1 MFYSVPSRLIG
12 HRLRVRL
19 YDDRLECFLG
29 ATALMTLRR
38 GRPHPSGKRGHVVDY
53 RHVIHALRR
62 KPMALLNLVYRE
74 QLFPRRAYQRA
85 FEALLASDGE
95 KRACRTMVGLLALA
109 HDRACEAELGEVIEA
124 ELDAGRLPDLD
135 LPRPAFRARSRR
147 HSRHH
152 RRAGAAASLRR
163 ARHRPVGRCGMKTTD
178 PVDAARLALLLAELR
193 LPAVKLVWADLAA
206 QADKEGWPAARFL
219 AALAE
224 HEMAERSRRRIE
236 RHLAEARLPPGKTLD
251 TFDFEAVPVVSKAQV
266 MALAAGDAWLDR
278 GANLILFGPPG
289 TGKSHLA
296 AALGFALVENGWR
309 VLFTRT
315 TDLVQRLQIARRE
328 LALEA
333 AIAKLDK
340 YHLLILDDLAYVTKD
355 QAETSVLFE
364 LIGARYERRSL
375 LVTANQPFGQWGK
388 IFPDQAMTLAVVDRL
403 VHHATIFEMN
413 VESYRRRTALERKRG
428 PD

>member
-1 MFYSVPSRLIG
+1 
-12 HRLRVRL
+12 
-19 YDDRLECFLG
+19 
-29 ATALMTLRR
+29 
-38 GRPHPSGKRGHVVDY
+38 
-53 RHVIHALRR
+53 
-62 KPMALLNLVYRE
+62 
-74 QLFPRRAYQRA
+74 
-85 FEALLASDGE
+85 
-95 KRACRTMVGLLALA
+95 
-109 HDRACEAELGEVIEA
+109 
-124 ELDAGRLPDLD
+124 
-135 LPRPAFRARSRR
+135 
-147 HSRHH
+147 
-152 RRAGAAASLRR
+152 
-163 ARHRPVGRCGMKTTD
+163 MKTTD
-178 PVDAARLALLLAELR
+178 PVDAARVALLLAELR
-193 LPAVKLVWADLAA
+193 LSAVRLVWADLAA

-224 HEMAERSRRRIE
+224 HEVAERGRRRIE

-266 MALAAGDAWLDR
+266 MALAAGDAWLDS

-333 AIAKLDK
+333 AIARLDK

-375 LVTANQPFGQWGK
+375 LVTANQPFGEWGK

-413 VESYRRRTALERKRG
+413 VESYRRRAALERKRSPG
-428 PD
+428 RPPVHATVKTGT

>member
-1 MFYSVPSRLIG
+1 MR
-12 HRLRVRL
+12 
-19 YDDRLECFLG
+19 
-29 ATALMTLRR
+29 
-38 GRPHPSGKRGHVVDY
+38 
-53 RHVIHALRR
+53 
-62 KPMALLNLVYRE
+62 
-74 QLFPRRAYQRA
+74 
-85 FEALLASDGE
+85 
-95 KRACRTMVGLLALA
+95 
-109 HDRACEAELGEVIEA
+109 
-124 ELDAGRLPDLD
+124 
-135 LPRPAFRARSRR
+135 
-147 HSRHH
+147 
-152 RRAGAAASLRR
+152 
-163 ARHRPVGRCGMKTTD
+163 TTD
-178 PVDAARLALLLAELR
+178 PVDAARVELLLAELR
-193 LPAVKLVWADLAA
+193 LPAIKQLWAPLAT

-219 AALAE
+219 VVLAE

-236 RHLAEARLPPGKTLD
+236 RHLAEARLPPGKTID
-251 TFDFEAVPVVSKAQV
+251 TFDFDAVPVVSKAQV

-289 TGKSHLA
+289 GGKSHLA

-333 AIAKLDK
+333 AIARLDK
-340 YHLLILDDLAYVTKD
+340 YHLLVLDDLAYVTKD

-413 VESYRRRTALERKRG
+413 VESYRRRTALDRKRG
-428 PD
+428 PG